1 MTSNSAFRRTFYCL
15 AISTLL
21 AFLVERAAAA
31 PVIGPLRAD
40 DVVIANQLLNETLK
54 TQSSGNIAAGL
65 SDGAVV
71 EASSMVIELMNAA
84 RAKVLAASG
93 NECLGTIARCDVAS

>member
-1 MTSNSAFRRTFYCL
+1 
-15 AISTLL
+15 LL

-65 SDGAVV
+65 SDCAVV
-71 EASSMVIELMNAA
+71 EASSMVIELMNAT

-93 NECLGTIARCDVAS
+93 K

>member
-1 MTSNSAFRRTFYCL
+1 MTSNSALRRPFYCL

-71 EASSMVIELMNAA
+71 EASSVEASSMVIELMNAA

-93 NECLGTIARCDVAS
+93 K

>member
-1 MTSNSAFRRTFYCL
+1 MTSNSAFRRTFYCF

-21 AFLVERAAAA
+21 AFLVERAAAT
-31 PVIGPLRAD
+31 PIIGPLRAD
-40 DVVIANQLLNETLK
+40 DVVIAKQVLNETLK

-65 SDGAVV
+65 SDGAVL
-71 EASSMVIELMNAA
+71 EASSTVIELMNAA

-93 NECLGTIARCDVAS
+93 K